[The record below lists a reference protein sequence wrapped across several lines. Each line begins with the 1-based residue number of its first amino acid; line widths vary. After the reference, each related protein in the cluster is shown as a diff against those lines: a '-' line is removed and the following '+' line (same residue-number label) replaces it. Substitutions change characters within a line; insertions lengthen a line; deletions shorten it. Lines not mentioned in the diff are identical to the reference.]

1 MVKLIQIELFKIF
14 SKPRTYIG
22 FGAVLL
28 IVSALEVG
36 LYFEGQQI
44 LDFAIQHLQE
54 SFILEGNLI
63 NGYLITH
70 IILNSLF
77 IHIPFLIALVT
88 GDLLAGEANSG
99 TFRLLLT
106 RPVSRT
112 KLLSAKFIAGWIY
125 MLMLIV
131 FMFALSIGL
140 GFLIFGSGD
149 LIVLKGTINI
159 FSADDVMWRFLS
171 AYAFGILTM
180 TAVAAL
186 SFMLSAFA
194 SNSVGPIIGTVSII
208 IGITIISTV
217 GFSLMKPINP
227 YLFTYYLTGWQM
239 FFEETINTSKLSLAI
254 AVEVI
259 YIVMFLGITFFYF
272 RKKDIL
278 S

>member
-159 FSADDVMWRFLS
+159 FSADDVMWRFFS

-259 YIVMFLGITFFYF
+259 YIVAFLGITFFYF

>member
-259 YIVMFLGITFFYF
+259 YIVVFLGITFFYF

>member
-106 RPVSRT
+106 RPVSRA

-259 YIVMFLGITFFYF
+259 YIVVFLGITFFYF

>member
-227 YLFTYYLTGWQM
+227 YLFTYYLTGWQL

-259 YIVMFLGITFFYF
+259 YIVVFLGITFFYF